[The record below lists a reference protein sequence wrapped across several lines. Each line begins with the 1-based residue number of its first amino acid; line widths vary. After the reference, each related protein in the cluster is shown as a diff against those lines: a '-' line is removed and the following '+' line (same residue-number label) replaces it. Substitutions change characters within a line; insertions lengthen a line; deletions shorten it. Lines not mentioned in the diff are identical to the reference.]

1 MYLLESVDQK
11 QRKEPIKKIN
21 IFINTHTHTHKYTH
35 THQKI
40 YFI

>member
-11 QRKEPIKKIN
+11 RRKEPIKKIN
-21 IFINTHTHTHKYTH
+21 IFINTHTH
-35 THQKI
+35 QKN